1 MTKVVS
7 PLSIYS
13 YIKQVQYFLPLPSS
27 VGCLLSQTKEL
38 DTLNWSLWW
47 IVFEVRSLYRYIG
60 FIPAQPGFQPSIDA
74 SNLCEDQSIIRRRV
88 IEPLWE
94 RWFWWLPVYRLF
106 LMLIRWILCLIYMH
120 RGFYLC
126 TVFFLFRE
134 QTCALKTWWWL
145 QQNNTQTW
153 GGTAG
158 GIRVVKLITSPKW
171 IISRQDSCPCT
182 KHIILPTLTGFTCLK
197 LKEFIVPVHVLSS
210 ISNMDITQSWYRT
223 LRITQRSLYNTY
235 ITNFITIGI
244 PCIMR
249 DAYPTEGK
257 QGLSDSC
264 FYSKLFR
271 NAA

>member
-60 FIPAQPGFQPSIDA
+60 FIPAQPGFQPWIDA

-106 LMLIRWILCLIYMH
+106 FNADKMDFVLNLHAPW
-120 RGFYLC
+120 
-126 TVFFLFRE
+126 FLFLHRVFPFQRADVCTE
-134 QTCALKTWWWL
+134 NMMVTTAKQYTDMRRNNRRHTSCKTDNITKMNNL
-145 QQNNTQTW
+145 Q
-153 GGTAG
+153 AG
-158 GIRVVKLITSPKW
+158 LV
-171 IISRQDSCPCT
+171 
-182 KHIILPTLTGFTCLK
+182 
-197 LKEFIVPVHVLSS
+197 
-210 ISNMDITQSWYRT
+210 
-223 LRITQRSLYNTY
+223 SLH
-235 ITNFITIGI
+235 
-244 PCIMR
+244 
-249 DAYPTEGK
+249 
-257 QGLSDSC
+257 
-264 FYSKLFR
+264 
-271 NAA
+271 